1 MDFSIPP
8 AAAALLAE
16 LRAFIRQELLPRE
29 PALLRAGFL
38 ASESELDQLRQ
49 RARRA
54 GLWGPQIPRELGG
67 LGLSLLDHALVS
79 EQLGYSPFGHY
90 VVGAQAPDAGNI
102 ELLHRY
108 GSDEQRARYL
118 LPLAAGQLRSCFSMT
133 EPEHPGSNPTQL
145 SCAARKGADGYIID
159 GHKWFTSSAEG
170 AAFAIVMAIT
180 DPDAEPH
187 RRASMFLVPTD
198 TPGFV
203 HVRNIPIFGHAG
215 GGYDSHAELRYEA
228 CRVPLEARI
237 GPEGAGFQIAQER
250 LGPGRI
256 HHCMRWLGI
265 CQRAFD
271 LMCERARTRELE
283 PGVPL
288 ASKQTIQT
296 WVAESR
302 ARIDAARL
310 LVLHTAWLIDQRGF
324 AAAREQVSLIK
335 FHVAELLG
343 QVLDRAIQTH
353 GALGLTDDTVLAFFY
368 TRERGARIYDGPDEV
383 HKAVVARRIFSAA
396 ARATRLEGP
405 VR

>member
-8 AAAALLAE
+8 DAAAMLAT
-16 LRAFIRQELLPRE
+16 LRAFIREELLPRE
-29 PALLRAGFL
+29 PALLQAGFS
-38 ASESELDQLRQ
+38 ASHVELDQLRR
-49 RARRA
+49 RARDA

-108 GSDEQRARYL
+108 GSEEQRARYL
-118 LPLAAGQLRSCFSMT
+118 IPLAAGQIRSCFSMT

-145 SCAARKGADGYIID
+145 SCAARRGPDGYTIE

-180 DPDAEPH
+180 DPRADPH
-187 RRASMFLVPTD
+187 RRASMFIVPTH

-215 GGYDSHAELRYEA
+215 GGYDSHAELRYEG
-228 CRVPLEARI
+228 CLVPLEARL

-271 LMCERARTRELE
+271 LMCERARARELE

-288 ASKQTIQT
+288 ASKQIIQT

-310 LVLHTAWLIDQRGF
+310 LVLHTAWLIDQQGF
-324 AAAREQVSLIK
+324 SAAREQVSLIK

-368 TRERGARIYDGPDEV
+368 TRERGARIYDGPDEL
-383 HKAVVARRIFSAA
+383 HKAVVARRILGAG
-396 ARATRLEGP
+396 ARATRPSGP
-405 VR
+405 VS